1 LGFYQAFINEYMN
14 GLNLLYGM
22 NKMRISLSVFEKWD
36 LDEYENE
43 VKKFL
48 SLLFMDI
55 KFSPIT
61 FRLN

>member
-1 LGFYQAFINEYMN
+1 MGFYQAFINEYMN

-22 NKMRISLSVFEKWD
+22 NKMRISFSVFEKWD

-61 FRLN
+61 FKLN